1 MEPLIKILVSE
12 NKSRDPVRF
21 YRNRVR
27 IYAGEDYSYG
37 LWVEEDRLF
46 EYLGDEDKRNYLA
59 TTSQTI
65 QVNLGFSNFEKLLN
79 TSSSPYGRT
88 TLLNYLKNE
97 ILEK

>member
-27 IYAGEDYSYG
+27 VYAGNDYNYG

-46 EYLGDEDKRNYLA
+46 DYLNDEDKKTYL
-59 TTSQTI
+59 TTSSQT
-65 QVNLGFSNFEKLLN
+65 VKVSLSLSNFEKLLS

-88 TLLNYLKNE
+88 TLLNLLRNE
-97 ILEK
+97 IPEN